1 MPGAFSRAMRAAL
14 GGQAAWRL
22 VFRVARCRFA
32 VVDSTDRPARVG
44 RRCTRES
51 RGYGVRSAS
60 NEPNELDELDE
71 HNAYIARRS
80 SLAGFVVE
88 GILGAIAFAS
98 AYVVA
103 LPGPL
108 HVMPAEPKSRCLAAH
123 EPPAFG
129 ALDGGQGI
137 GDARRSR
144 ASASA
149 ETLSPHAPF
158 VQSACRAHAVADPPA

>member
-60 NEPNELDELDE
+60 NEPNELDE
-71 HNAYIARRS
+71 HNAYIARRG

-103 LPGPL
+103 LPGSIAR
-108 HVMPAEPKSRCLAAH
+108 HAC
-123 EPPAFG
+123 G
-129 ALDGGQGI
+129 A
-137 GDARRSR
+137 
-144 ASASA
+144 
-149 ETLSPHAPF
+149 
-158 VQSACRAHAVADPPA
+158 